1 MKKLGLVALF
11 SVLVI
16 SLGVAQVVPPK
27 SPGWFNHSGR
37 WSFGVQGGGN
47 IWINDFDT
55 KTITGGGDAFLRYSF
70 SRDFSL
76 GLMGGWDELASKE
89 PSIMAGRMS
98 LQNTSLKAKGYSG
111 DLVAWFHL
119 NSGKPV
125 APYVY
130 MGVGMFSYT
139 RTIQDDQG
147 WPNSDNQASIHIPV
161 GVGVEFA
168 VSKSV
173 AISLDLGARVM
184 DHWTDNYKAGTQ
196 NFMGTDWYP
205 TGRLGVNFYFGD
217 SDDDDNDGDML
228 TNGYEKSIGTDLNKA
243 DTDGDALNDY
253 EELAKYTTDPKAGDT
268 DGDGLNDGE
277 EAITFHTSPLKADSD
292 GDNLKDGDEIRKHL
306 TDPLKADT
314 DADGLNDGD
323 EVSQHKTDPV
333 KADTDADGLNDGAEV
348 LTHRTSPLKADTDGG
363 SVNDAQEIAKGINPL
378 DPADDIP
385 KPAIQRIEVGKA
397 IVLEGIVF
405 KTGKSTIE
413 PASEANLMDA
423 FNALKDNPAIAVEI
437 RGYTDNVGKIAGNK
451 KLSLRRAEAVR
462 SWLVMKGIDSRR
474 IAVAGYGP
482 ENPIADNSTPEGR
495 AMNRRIEFFRTK

>member
-1 MKKLGLVALF
+1 MKKLGLAVLL
-11 SVLVI
+11 SVLVV
-16 SLGVAQVVPPK
+16 SLGFAQVMPPK
-27 SPGWFNHSGR
+27 SPGWFNHTGR

-47 IWINDFDT
+47 MWINDFDT
-55 KTITGGGDAFLRYSF
+55 QTFTGGGNGFIRYSF
-70 SRDFSL
+70 ARDFSL

-119 NSGKPV
+119 NAGKPV
-125 APYVY
+125 APYIY
-130 MGVGMFSYT
+130 MGVGMFSYK
-139 RTIQDDQG
+139 RTILDDQG
-147 WPNSDNQASIHIPV
+147 WPNSDNQTSIHIPV
-161 GVGVEFA
+161 GVGLEFA
-168 VSKSV
+168 FSKNV
-173 AISLDLGARVM
+173 ALSLDLGARVM
-184 DHWTDNYKAGTQ
+184 DHWTDYYKAGTQ

-228 TNGYEKSIGTDLNKA
+228 TNGYEKSIGTALNKA
-243 DTDGDALNDY
+243 DTDGDGLNDY
-253 EELAKYTTDPKAGDT
+253 EELAKYTTDPKTEDT

-292 GDNLKDGDEIRKHL
+292 GDGLKDGDEIKKHR

-314 DADGLNDGD
+314 DADGLSDGD
-323 EVSQHKTDPV
+323 EVLKHKT
-333 KADTDADGLNDGAEV
+333 
-348 LTHRTSPLKADTDGG
+348 SPTKADTDGG

-378 DPADDIP
+378 DPTDDIP

-413 PASEANLMDA
+413 PSSEINLMDA
-423 FNALKDNPAIAVEI
+423 FNTLKDNPAIAVEI
-437 RGYTDNVGKIAGNK
+437 RGYTDNVGKIASNK

-474 IAVAGYGP
+474 IAVAGFGP
-482 ENPIADNSTPEGR
+482 ENPIGDNSTPEGR
-495 AMNRRIEFFRTK
+495 AQNRRIEFFRTK